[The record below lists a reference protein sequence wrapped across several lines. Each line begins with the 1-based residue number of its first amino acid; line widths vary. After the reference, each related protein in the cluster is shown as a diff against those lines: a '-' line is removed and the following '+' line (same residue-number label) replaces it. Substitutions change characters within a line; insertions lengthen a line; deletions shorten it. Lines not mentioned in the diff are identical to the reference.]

1 VARHLGAI
9 KHRGGDG
16 RSGSTGARGNFTA
29 GLRWVRCRGGESMAA
44 MAGWERA
51 RVADAGH
58 RNLGEAAMHEQ
69 EVAYMVNLGDH
80 L

>member
-1 VARHLGAI
+1 
-9 KHRGGDG
+9 
-16 RSGSTGARGNFTA
+16 
-29 GLRWVRCRGGESMAA
+29 MAA